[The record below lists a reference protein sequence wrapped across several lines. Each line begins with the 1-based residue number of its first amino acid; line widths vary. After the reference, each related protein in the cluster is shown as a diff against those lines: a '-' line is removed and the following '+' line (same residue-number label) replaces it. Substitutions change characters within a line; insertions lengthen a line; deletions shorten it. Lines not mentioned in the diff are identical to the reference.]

1 MVFAR
6 LVQQHGEHRLAV
18 QAVAACSR
26 DGRSRFSREQID
38 AILDL
43 ARGELGDDA
52 VDDVI
57 KVDLD
62 LELERSEIY
71 RAMWSVLQPLIG
83 QLAPAEEASG

>member
-1 MVFAR
+1 LVFAR

-57 KVDLD
+57 KVDL
-62 LELERSEIY
+62 ELERSEIY

-83 QLAPAEEASG
+83 QLAPTEEASG

>member
-1 MVFAR
+1 LVFAR

-18 QAVAACSR
+18 QAVAACSL

-43 ARGELGDDA
+43 ARGELGDEA

-57 KVDLD
+57 KVD